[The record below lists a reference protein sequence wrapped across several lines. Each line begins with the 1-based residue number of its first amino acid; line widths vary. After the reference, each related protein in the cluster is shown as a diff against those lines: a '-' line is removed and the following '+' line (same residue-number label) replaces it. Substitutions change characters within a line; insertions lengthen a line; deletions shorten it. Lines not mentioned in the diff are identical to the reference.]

1 MYSRLLLRLDSII
14 GVNTLL
20 QQEVGAYV
28 TAVVPRKQHK
38 TLDTC
43 PISKQLSS

>member
-28 TAVVPRKQHK
+28 TAVVPIENSIRHWIHAQ
-38 TLDTC
+38 
-43 PISKQLSS
+43 SVSN